1 MTKKPSNPQT
11 ETSLTTTTKQY
22 DLFTTFFGN
31 PNNLSNTIELWD
43 AIPKYAVNERAQSQV
58 RDEKGNL
65 PVSTQEFLYRPTVR
79 GLPKEITCKLTIQPA
94 SIKNSDGTYTQYY
107 PSNDEE
113 LLEEVLKKFFTDQNF
128 GQHRANGS
136 ESWVRFT
143 LGMVQQELKRRGKSR
158 SLDEIKHSLEILSKA
173 VLTVEF
179 DSQQQLGVAKRL
191 VYTNP
196 ILSEVTGVTRLHYLQ
211 DPKAM
216 WLAKL
221 PSLISKSVN
230 ELSYRQFNYGTL
242 MSLSSQLA
250 RWFHKRLSHQYTQ
263 ASITDPYHIKYSSIR
278 RDSGLLRHS
287 RQSVHVKQIDAALNE
302 LTDKS
307 VLLSFKKDVRKRGN
321 AITEIVYSMLPT
333 STFQEEIKTANA
345 RQSAH
350 NVELGISR
358 RHPSL
363 ISKLQGSFGTSRSEE
378 TS

>member
-1 MTKKPSNPQT
+1 MTKKPGNQQSEST
-11 ETSLTTTTKQY
+11 LTTTKKQY

-31 PNNLSNTIELWD
+31 PANLSNTIELWD
-43 AIPKYAVNERAQSQV
+43 AIPKYAVNERAQGQI
-58 RDEKGNL
+58 RDEKGHL

-94 SIKNSDGTYTQYY
+94 SIKNADGSYTQYY

-113 LLEEVLKKFFTDQNF
+113 LLEEVLKKFFTDQNL

-143 LGMVQQELKRRGKSR
+143 LGMVQQELKQRGKSR
-158 SLDEIKHSLEILSKA
+158 SLDEIKRSLEILSKA

-179 DSQQQLGVAKRL
+179 DSQQHVTSAKRL

-196 ILSEVTGVTRLHYLQ
+196 ILSEVTGVTRLDYLQ

-278 RDSGLLRHS
+278 RDSGLLHHS
-287 RQSVHVKQIDAALNE
+287 RQSVHIKQIDAALNE
-302 LTDKS
+302 LIDKS
-307 VLLSFKKDVRKRGN
+307 VLLSFKKDVRKKGR
-321 AITEIVYSMLPT
+321 AVTEIVYTMLPT

-345 RQSAH
+345 RQSSH
-350 NVELGISR
+350 NLQIGLSH

-363 ISKLQGSFGTSRSEE
+363 LSKLQGSFGTSSTEE
-378 TS
+378 G